1 MKPSEWK
8 PPVIAVI
15 GMGAGPQ
22 WLGGLAL
29 EWIGAAQILAGSARH
44 LAQFDEHT
52 GEKLFFKSPL
62 SDSVEEIGRVSN
74 TRRIA
79 VICSGDPLFFGIGKT
94 LAKRFGGERLVIIP
108 NISSVQTLCA
118 AICEPWDSAEAV
130 SFHGQ
135 RGEGDMERVLEILQR
150 GRKAAVLTDPQHTPQ
165 WIARELIQRGE
176 SQCRLIIGEDLGTE
190 SERVRSFLPS
200 EAACLEFSPL
210 NVLLVKPGSQVAGA
224 DLAGAPQR
232 VFGFTEDAFER
243 DAGMITKMEV
253 RAVVLASL
261 QLEQGQVLWD
271 LGAATGSV
279 SIEAARIARLQQ
291 VFAIEKAPARHA
303 KLLRNLEKFG
313 ASRVKAICAEAS
325 GALAALPSPHRV
337 FIGGSGADLGAIL
350 DTVSQRLLP
359 DGIVVQTAVLLQTL
373 ERSTAFWKNQGFEVS
388 IVQLQVNRSVPTGKE
403 LRLEA
408 LNPVFI
414 LSARRKCAG

>member
-1 MKPSEWK
+1 MVGDP
-8 PPVIAVI
+8 
-15 GMGAGPQ
+15 GP
-22 WLGGLAL
+22 

-44 LAQFDEHT
+44 LAPFGEHT
-52 GEKLFFKSPL
+52 GEKLSFKSPL
-62 SDSVEEIGRVSN
+62 SESVEEIGRVSN

-108 NISSVQTLCA
+108 NITSVQTLCA
-118 AICEPWDSAEAV
+118 AICEPWDSVEAV

-190 SERVRSFLPS
+190 SERVRSFLPP

-210 NVLLVKPGSQVAGA
+210 NVLLIKPENPVAGA
-224 DLAGAPQR
+224 DRADAPRR
-232 VFGFTEDAFER
+232 VFGFAEEAFER

-261 QLEQGQVLWD
+261 QLERGQVLWD
-271 LGAATGSV
+271 LWGGDRFGFDRSGQDRAP
-279 SIEAARIARLQQ
+279 EAG
-291 VFAIEKAPARHA
+291 FRHR
-303 KLLRNLEKFG
+303 KGTPQGMPNFFE
-313 ASRVKAICAEAS
+313 
-325 GALAALPSPHRV
+325 
-337 FIGGSGADLGAIL
+337 
-350 DTVSQRLLP
+350 T
-359 DGIVVQTAVLLQTL
+359 
-373 ERSTAFWKNQGFEVS
+373 WKN
-388 IVQLQVNRSVPTGKE
+388 
-403 LRLEA
+403 
-408 LNPVFI
+408 
-414 LSARRKCAG
+414 SAHPG